1 VRRPVS
7 RAETLRRLEDVKARL
22 EKPTPRPL
30 DGQQAL
36 DLTPPGTRITVPTLP
51 GLEEAGTQSAAERL
65 EEQP

>member
-1 VRRPVS
+1 VTRPVS
-7 RAETLRRLEDVKARL
+7 RAEALRRLEDVKARL

-36 DLTPPGTRITVPTLP
+36 DLTPPRTHVTVPTLP
-51 GLEEAGTQSAAERL
+51 GLEEAGTQRAAEGL

>member
-7 RAETLRRLEDVKARL
+7 RAEALRRLEDVKARL

-36 DLTPPGTRITVPTLP
+36 DIPPPSARITVPTLP
-51 GLEEAGTQSAAERL
+51 GLEEAGTQRAAERL
-65 EEQP
+65 KEQP